1 MANRRGRVMIVTDV
15 HHLNIATQDLALTV
29 AFYTDILGLV
39 DGPRP
44 NFPSKG
50 HWLYVGD
57 RSLIHVQVARAP
69 VVASSAS
76 ALNHFAL
83 RVADLDVAVARL
95 KTHGVVY
102 RLGESA
108 DNGTRQVFLEDPNGV
123 LIELNA
129 T

>member
-57 RSLIHVQVARAP
+57 RSTSGSV
-69 VVASSAS
+69 S
-76 ALNHFAL
+76 
-83 RVADLDVAVARL
+83 
-95 KTHGVVY
+95 
-102 RLGESA
+102 
-108 DNGTRQVFLEDPNGV
+108 TRSTSPSHD
-123 LIELNA
+123 
-129 T
+129 